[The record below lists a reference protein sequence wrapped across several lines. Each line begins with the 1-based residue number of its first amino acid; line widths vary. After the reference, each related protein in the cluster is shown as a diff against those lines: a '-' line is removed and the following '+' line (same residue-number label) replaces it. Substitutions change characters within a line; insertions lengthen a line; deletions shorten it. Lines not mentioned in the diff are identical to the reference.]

1 MTFSD
6 RGAITTPSAP
16 TQRETALINHSWLVD
31 NPLAGV
37 KVGGDPKVSTT
48 RDFVEVM
55 NHRTGSV
62 DLYIA
67 NAFGRELVATK
78 NSKDAGWTS
87 QIKSTSSLTGEQRK
101 ALIAELKPGSA
112 FNRKLDDRLLNTAS
126 QDFKGGLSDAIKIY
140 GKSVNLKENPRAPGT
155 DSNPGDAGGEK
166 GGGGGGG
173 GGSDIKFS
181 EEESKQARN
190 FISQTIKARTKYGEN
205 LQYPITY
212 DGNDFTFIEM
222 IRYVPETNLGL
233 GASPNAPA
241 DDKSPLLGGTIRRIG
256 ERSLKE
262 SAIATIKLPIPSN
275 LVDSNPVDWQ
285 QKDMDVIQAYGA
297 GAIGRIF
304 SDSNLGAG
312 FGREVRN
319 VGGVIEKQGDA
330 IRPMIN
336 AALISKIIGLGKND
350 LITRSSGAVIN
361 ANTELLFQGPQL
373 RTFQFN
379 FKMTPRN
386 QKESDTVRKIIRT
399 LKQGMSIKR
408 SAGGIFL
415 ASPNVFRIKFMYV
428 PPETDERNRE
438 ISAGAPT
445 LHPYLPV
452 LKVCALSNLSVNY
465 TPDGSYMTY
474 GDGSMVSYE
483 MTLSL
488 SEIDPIFDEDYDDL
502 EKTDQ
507 KKSDGNSKYNTD
519 SLIGY

>member
-16 TQRETALINHSWLVD
+16 TQRETALINHSWLVK

-37 KVGGDPKVSTT
+37 KVGGNAQVAVN

-78 NSKDAGWTS
+78 NSGDAQWTN
-87 QIKSTSSLTGEQRK
+87 QLKSTSSLTADQRRG
-101 ALIAELKPGSA
+101 LIKELNAGST
-112 FNRKLDDRLLNTAS
+112 FNKKLDQVLLNTAA
-126 QDFKGGLSDAIKIY
+126 QDFQGGKEDAVKIY
-140 GKSVNLKENPRAPGT
+140 GKSINLKENPRAPGT
-155 DSNPGDAGGEK
+155 DSNPGDAGG
-166 GGGGGGG
+166 GDGAG
-173 GGSDIKFS
+173 GGSDVKFT
-181 EEESKQARN
+181 EQESKQAKN
-190 FISQTIKARTKYGEN
+190 FISQTVKARTKYGEN

-241 DDKSPLLGGTIRRIG
+241 DDQSPLLGGTIRRIG

-319 VGGVIEKQGDA
+319 ASGVLEKQGDA

-399 LKQGMSIKR
+399 FKQGMSIKR
-408 SAGGIFL
+408 AAGGIFL

-428 PPETDERNRE
+428 PPETDERDRE
-438 ISAGAPT
+438 ISAGSPT

-483 MTLSL
+483 MTLTL

-507 KKSDGNSKYNTD
+507 KTSDGNSKYDTD

>member
-6 RGAITTPSAP
+6 RGAIPTVSAP
-16 TQRETALINHSWLVD
+16 TRRETPLINHSWLVD

-37 KVGGDPKVSTT
+37 KVGGAPRIATN

-67 NAFGRELVATK
+67 TSFGRELVASK
-78 NSKDAGWTS
+78 NRGDAGWTS
-87 QIKSTSSLTGEQRK
+87 RLTTESSLSPEQRR
-101 ALIAELKPGSA
+101 ALVAELRPGSA
-112 FNRKLDDRLLNTAS
+112 FNRKLDDRLLNTAAK
-126 QDFKGGLSDAIKIY
+126 DFEGGLSDAIKVY
-140 GKSVNLKENPRAPGT
+140 GKSVNLRESARGPGT
-155 DSNPGDAGGEK
+155 DSIPDTGGPGAGVAEASASS
-166 GGGGGGG
+166 
-173 GGSDIKFS
+173 GGSTFS
-181 EEESKQARN
+181 PDESKEAKN
-190 FISQTIKARTKYGEN
+190 LISQTIKARTKYDKD
-205 LQYPITY
+205 LQYPLTY

-222 IRYVPETNLGL
+222 IRYVPESNLGL
-233 GASPNAPA
+233 GASADAPA
-241 DDKSPLLGGTIRRIG
+241 DDKTPLLGGTVRRIG

-275 LVDSNPVDWQ
+275 LIDANPVDWQ
-285 QKDMDVIQAYGA
+285 QKDMDVLQAYGA

-304 SDSNLGAG
+304 ANSNLGAG
-312 FGREVRN
+312 LGGEVRN
-319 VGGVIEKQGDA
+319 AAGVLEKQGDA

-386 QKESDTVRKIIRT
+386 QKESETVRKIIRT

-415 ASPNVFRIKFMYV
+415 ASPNVFRVKFMYV
-428 PPETDERNRE
+428 PPKISEENRE
-438 ISAGAPT
+438 ISAGTPT

-483 MTLSL
+483 MNLTL

-502 EKTDQ
+502 EMTD
-507 KKSDGNSKYNTD
+507 KKNSDGTTKYNTD